1 MSLEDLKKILLDKE
15 RQLDFSNIALK
26 EKNEQKE
33 KITLIKNIFEN
44 ENCFFD
50 IDMRLA
56 IDILWF
62 LGIPKDSLLDIYY
75 ELTSPI
81 NYKKEFVVELID
93 LNKM

>member
-1 MSLEDLKKILLDKE
+1 MNLEDLKKILL
-15 RQLDFSNIALK
+15 NK
-26 EKNEQKE
+26 EKQLNFSDISSKAKDEQKE
-33 KITLIKNIFEN
+33 KITLIKNLFEN

-50 IDMRLA
+50 IDMKLA

-62 LGIPKDSLLDIYY
+62 LGISKDSLLDVYY

-81 NYKKEFVVELID
+81 NYKKEHIIELID

>member
-1 MSLEDLKKILLDKE
+1 MSLENLKKILLNKE
-15 RQLDFSNIALK
+15 KQLNFSNISLK

-33 KITLIKNIFEN
+33 KITLIKNLFEN

-50 IDMRLA
+50 IDMKLA

-62 LGIPKDSLLDIYY
+62 LGIPKDSLLNVYY

-81 NYKKEFVVELID
+81 NYKNENIIELID

>member
-1 MSLEDLKKILLDKE
+1 MSLENLKKILLNKE
-15 RQLDFSNIALK
+15 KQLNFSNISLK

-33 KITLIKNIFEN
+33 KITLIKNLFEN

-50 IDMRLA
+50 IDMKLA

-62 LGIPKDSLLDIYY
+62 LGIPKDSLLNVYY

-81 NYKKEFVVELID
+81 NYKNENIIEL
-93 LNKM
+93 N